1 MVVTLWQ
8 IWFLFVG
15 NLNKKIQ
22 HLLQYNSVCKQLKI
36 AQREQKEKY
45 ENLVQYFERD
55 RDATLCDAC
64 IKKQTFLGLPPRKLI
79 GNQDRWK
86 DCYIVVSRC
95 NLFQPVGNENICS
108 MTDCKCF
115 NRNKEYVVALN
126 KVKELEKQKKDFWA
140 NKTK

>member
-1 MVVTLWQ
+1 VVVTLWQ

-86 DCYIVVSRC
+86 DCYVIVSRC
-95 NLFQPVGNENICS
+95 VYFRPIGNEKLCPR
-108 MTDCKCF
+108 TECKYF
-115 NRNKEYVVALN
+115 VKNKEYVNALN
-126 KVKELEKQKKDFWA
+126 KLKELEEQKKKIWI